1 MKHPSDEE
9 VVVQDNVVT
18 SQGPG
23 TALQFALTLGERL
36 YGKEMADKV
45 AKGLLV
51 SLS

>member
-1 MKHPSDEE
+1 
-9 VVVQDNVVT
+9 VVQDNVVT

-23 TALQFALTLGERL
+23 TALQFALTLGESL